1 MEIPLLPA
9 ASSPASTIS
18 ASAPGAS
25 ATQTTPSQSAR
36 TILSTR
42 LPASPSVGR
51 KSSKKQSLPLDGSEA
66 IAPLT
71 GSNVRSV
78 LGTLTQPVDVGKT
91 SQQQI
96 ITGGRVIS
104 SPAGRKSLMMTS
116 SSGVAQVVSGD
127 IKVLHVPS

>member
-9 ASSPASTIS
+9 ASSPASTSS

-25 ATQTTPSQSAR
+25 ATQTTPVQSAR
-36 TILSTR
+36 TILSAR
-42 LPASPSVGR
+42 LPASPTVGR

-66 IAPLT
+66 IPPLT

-78 LGTLTQPVDVGKT
+78 LGTSTQSVDGGKT

-104 SPAGRKSLMMTS
+104 SPAGRKSLMMPS
-116 SSGVAQVVSGD
+116 SSGGGVSQVVS
-127 IKVLHVPS
+127 